1 MKKSKF
7 WLFNVQYNEPARS
20 VEQNEKITSVPWLII
35 ITFIILN
42 VFARTTLNN
51 DL

>member
-20 VEQNEKITSVPWLII
+20 VEQNKKNYIGSVVDNYNIYYS
-35 ITFIILN
+35 
-42 VFARTTLNN
+42 
-51 DL
+51 